1 MLFSTKIINNTLG
14 LLLFFIAFNNVFA
27 QEYSIQGKVIDT
39 NKKPIELAMIYLLND
54 SSNSLVQSTYTDSL
68 GFFNMKVEVGNYLM
82 LIDQFGQNLEKRKLI
97 ITTDIDLGKI
107 LVNNTS
113 ENLDELIIKTEK
125 KLIEYKVD
133 RLIFNIANS
142 IASTNG
148 DGLDAIK
155 ATPLLVVQNDQISMI
170 GKSNV
175 GIMLNGRTI
184 LLSNDDLIIYLKSI
198 RSEDISAIEVITSPS
213 SNYDASG
220 NSGMI
225 NIITKKTT
233 INTTSGSFRSG
244 LTQTKYST
252 GNVGT
257 TLNIKQNKWALST
270 ALDYNNGSSNVNNK
284 LDLKYPENDWKESRK
299 NRRFSN
305 TFSGRLAV
313 DYQISNRT
321 TTGFQYRI
329 SNDKPLSR
337 MTTTSLIYNTKA
349 TLDSI
354 IKTVTNTDSK
364 GTLHALNWY
373 YQTQL
378 DTVGKQIT
386 IDVDYLTQ
394 NNNLKNAF
402 YTQSSSQTAVN
413 SDYLSAQ
420 ILGDKKIKIFTS
432 KIDVIYPLTWVNLSF
447 GGKLSFIQNEH
458 NNNYYNTSDTDLI
471 FDHTRSN
478 EFEYKENIQA
488 LYIQGTKQITPKT
501 TLQLGLRTEN
511 TQTTSFS
518 RTMSQKNKKNYWEW
532 FPSLLLNYKFK
543 EYSQLTF
550 NYNRRIDRP
559 GYNYLNPFRFYTSS
573 TNYIEGNPFLKAYYT
588 HNFELSYVIKN
599 YYTALFYRD
608 TRNAIAQI
616 NYVDPETYIQSM
628 ISENYYNQI
637 NYGWIHAY
645 NFRYKNIWE
654 NATQF
659 IISYTKTT
667 SNISAI
673 VPNISSWNGH
683 FNTRNSFSLDSAK
696 KYYIELNYMYHSSSV
711 SQSYKTKSFS
721 DLSTGFR
728 LNLMSRNL
736 QFTLE
741 FTDILKTN
749 KMKYSQRIND
759 ILQSGEM
766 YNDNQKIRFT
776 MTYNFGKQVQ
786 NSRRKQSNE
795 EEEKRIL

>member
-1 MLFSTKIINNTLG
+1 MLFSTKKINNTLG

-27 QEYSIQGKVIDT
+27 QEYSIRGEVIDT

-68 GFFNMKVEVGNYLM
+68 GLFNMKVEVGNYLI

-107 LVNNTS
+107 PVNNTS

-225 NIITKKTT
+225 NIITKKTA

-244 LTQTKYST
+244 LSQTKYST

-284 LDLKYPENDWKESRK
+284 LDLKYPENDWEESRQ

-313 DYQISNRT
+313 DYQISNRA

-394 NNNLKNAF
+394 NNNLKSAF

-458 NNNYYNTSDTDLI
+458 DNNYYNTSDTALI
-471 FDHTRSN
+471 FDYTRSN

-488 LYIQGTKQITPKT
+488 LYIHGTKQITPKT

-786 NSRRKQSNE
+786 NNRRKQSNE